1 MSAYNVYR
9 MWYAMDKRYYVKLE
23 FTEDE
28 YRRIVDEARRRGYA
42 LPRDMLKDIILDC
55 LERSGEARGYD
66 VKIDERKLAEAIS
79 RRVERTIADLI
90 NPFTAKIDEIQQRLA
105 DIIESVE
112 ASSQKHSQERYDQG
126 RSEYRYHS
134 ESRRAQWRSSEEHS
148 QPGAIDRLK
157 QQKVVFESDVSWMRA
172 PERFFRKL
180 EREGAVV
187 LDAGGE
193 RIAADRE
200 FWSEFK
206 RSLSEVGIR
215 DPDEAA
221 SLVESMLGVKAG
233 ELFRK
238 LVKAGLAY
246 YNDEAGVWE
255 LAIDD

>member
-1 MSAYNVYR
+1 
-9 MWYAMDKRYYVKLE
+9 MDRKYYVKLE

-42 LPRDMLKDIILDC
+42 LPRDLLKDVILDC
-55 LERSGEARGYD
+55 LERGGEIRGYD
-66 VKIDERKLAEAIS
+66 VKIDERKLADAIS
-79 RRVERTIADLI
+79 RRLERTIADLI
-90 NPFTAKIDEIQQRLA
+90 NPFTAKIDEMQQRLA
-105 DIIESVE
+105 DIVESVE
-112 ASSQKHSQERYDQG
+112 ASSQRHSPERYEQG
-126 RSEYRYHS
+126 KSEYRYHS
-134 ESRRAQWRSSEEHS
+134 EGRKTQWRSGEEHS

-193 RIAADRE
+193 RIAVDRG
-200 FWSEFK
+200 FWSEFR

-238 LVKAGLAY
+238 LVKSGLAY

-255 LAIDD
+255 LAVEE